1 MDWLDN
7 TLTEFGQQLGLP
19 DLRLNTQGAVR
30 LALESGKQLSLEPLL
45 QNGHQEVLVTLGLP
59 VGHAAAAHAQAALQ
73 MAHAESFPPLDIQL
87 ALSGQGADTLLIATT
102 RLPARAFT
110 VPALSGTVHTLDR
123 WLDSVTSAGA
133 LHG

>member
-7 TLTEFGQQLGLP
+7 TLAEFGRQLGLP
-19 DLRLNTQGAVR
+19 DLRLNAQGTVR
-30 LALESGKQLSLEPLL
+30 LALESGKQLSLEPSL
-45 QNGHQEVLVTLGLP
+45 QNGHQEVLVAMGLP
-59 VGHAAAAHAQAALQ
+59 VGHAAAQHAQAALK
-73 MAHAESFPPLDIQL
+73 MAYAESFPPLEIQL

-110 VPALSGTVHTLDR
+110 VPALSGAVRTLDR
-123 WLDSVTSAGA
+123 WLDSVTAAGA

>member
-45 QNGHQEVLVTLGLP
+45 QNGQQEVLVTLGLP
-59 VGHAAAAHAQAALQ
+59 VGHAAASHAQAALQ

-102 RLPARAFT
+102 RLPARVFT
-110 VPALSGTVHTLDR
+110 VPALSGAVRTLDR
-123 WLDSVTSAGA
+123 WLDSVTAAGA

>member
-7 TLTEFGQQLGLP
+7 TLAEFGRQLELP
-19 DLRLNTQGAVR
+19 DLRLNAQGAVR
-30 LALESGKQLSLEPLL
+30 LTLASGKPMSLEPLL
-45 QNGHQEVLVTLGLP
+45 QNGQQEVLVTLGLP
-59 VGHAAAAHAQAALQ
+59 VGHEAASHAQAALK

-87 ALSGQGADTLLIATT
+87 ALFGQGADALLIATT

-110 VPALSGTVHTLDR
+110 VSTLSGAVHTLDR
-123 WLDSVTSAGA
+123 WLDSVASEGA